1 MTHVIYPAGPD
12 DSEDLARVHVAS
24 WQESYRGLL
33 PDSFLDRMSVDVHT
47 HRFRR
52 ALTRPGDHDVTLIA
66 ADRRGAIGYISGG
79 PSRSLI
85 PSQAEVQ
92 TLYVRRWA
100 QRTGLGRDLLTA
112 ASRVLVGFGARSL
125 MISTLRDNL
134 PARRFYERLGG
145 QAEAPRREP
154 GPGGVVYEVSYVW
167 PDIRV
172 LTPGSSRP

>member
-12 DSEDLARVHVAS
+12 DADDLAQVHVAS

-33 PDSFLDRMSVDVHT
+33 PDGFLDRMSADIHAQ
-47 HRFRR
+47 RFRK
-52 ALTRPGDHDVTLIA
+52 ALTRPGDHSVTLVA
-66 ADRRGAIGYISGG
+66 ADRYGPVGYISGG

-85 PSQAEVQ
+85 PGQAEIQ
-92 TLYVRRWA
+92 TLYIRRSA
-100 QRTGLGRDLLTA
+100 QRSGLGRELLTA
-112 ASRVLVGFGARSL
+112 ASRVLAGFGARSL

-167 PDIRV
+167 TDIRV
-172 LTPGSSRP
+172 LTQGSSRS